1 MFTAASQT
9 ALLDALA
16 ALVNEIARFINTCFR
31 FRHIRTRME
40 GSRCHGRLFPPS
52 ADG

>member
-1 MFTAASQT
+1 MFTAASPT
-9 ALLDALA
+9 ALLDGFA

-31 FRHIRTRME
+31 FGDIRTRM
-40 GSRCHGRLFPPS
+40 GGLRCHSRLFPPS